1 MFSNKFAKLLCGS
14 AAIALGSLSLLS
26 ASPVSAQDNDQSYYD
41 NSTDVG
47 GLIVVAPP
55 RQERSFNGAP
65 IERVAVR
72 RHVNVSDLDLG
83 TSEGMHILK
92 VRVRYAAR
100 SACDELDNAWVAG
113 YVPAADQP
121 DNCYRVTV
129 RRAMRNAQMAYAA
142 NY

>member
-1 MFSNKFAKLLCGS
+1 MFHNTFARLLCGS
-14 AAIALGSLSLLS
+14 AAVTLGALSLIS
-26 ASPVSAQDNDQSYYD
+26 VAPASAQDYGQSYYD

-47 GLIVVAPP
+47 GLTVTAPR

-65 IERVAVR
+65 IERVAVS

-83 TSEGMHILK
+83 TNEGMHVLK

-113 YVPAADQP
+113 YVPAADQQ
-121 DNCYRVTV
+121 DNCYRVAV
-129 RRAMRNAQMAYAA
+129 RRAMRNAEMAYAA